1 MIRFLLLNGFVAVYT
16 ILLCMFG
23 LVLSLFDRKGG
34 ALLHSCVAVPWARL
48 ILWVCGVKVQVR
60 GLENLHPAAA
70 RLYLCNHQSYFD
82 IFALLAYLPVQ
93 FKFVMKKELMSLPL
107 LGITMRRAGYIGID
121 REDAREALKGMN
133 QAAEK
138 MKKGTS
144 ILVFPEGTR
153 SPDGLLQPF
162 KPGAFHIAFKSQCD
176 IVPLIIDGS
185 RLIVPKGS
193 LRIQKGSFTLHI
205 GKPIPIHGY
214 SKKNMSVLTEK
225 VRDAMAEFLAKSEVG
240 EQRSEI
246 GNQAKTN
253 VEH

>member
-23 LVLSLFDRKGG
+23 LLLSLFDRKGG
-34 ALLHSCVAVPWARL
+34 ALLHSYVAVPWARL

-60 GLENLHPAAA
+60 GLENLDPAAA
-70 RLYLCNHQSYFD
+70 RIYLCNHQSYFD
-82 IFALLAYLPVQ
+82 IFALLAYLPIQ

-107 LGITMRRAGYIGID
+107 LGPTMRRAGYIGID

-138 MKKGTS
+138 MKKGAS

-153 SPDGLLQPF
+153 SPDGSLQPF
-162 KPGAFHIAFKSQCD
+162 KPGAFHIALKSQCD

-185 RLIVPKGS
+185 RLVVPKGS
-193 LRIQKGSFTLHI
+193 LRIQKGSFALHI

-214 SKKNMSVLTEK
+214 SKKNMPVLLEK
-225 VRDAMAEFLAKSEVG
+225 VRDAMAELMTKSEVG
-240 EQRSEI
+240 EQRSEVS
-246 GNQAKTN
+246 NQTKPN